1 MRIAALQYA
10 NGQVK
15 HCDDLI
21 EASQCFSHVFLISF
35 CNIPHYKH
43 PLNTIKCFTFICG
56 LNTDFTKT
64 MYLCSMEWIYNLF
77 FEHSAI
83 QAVVVMSLIISTGL
97 ALGKI
102 HICGISLGVTL
113 VFFMGI
119 LAGHLGFSVDP
130 QMLTYA
136 ESFGL
141 VLFVYALGLQVGP
154 GFFSSFQKGGFTL
167 NMLGLGVII
176 LGTAMALALCLV
188 TPISLPDM
196 TGILCGATTNTPAL
210 GAAQQTLKQLG
221 QPTSGAALSCAVTYP
236 LGVVGVIFAIVVV
249 RKLFVRPS
257 DMNEH
262 EHDDPNHTY
271 IATFQ
276 VHNPAIF
283 HKSIQDI
290 AQLSYPKFVISRI
303 WREGKVSIPT
313 SDKVLE
319 EADRLLVITTEKDV
333 PALTILFGE
342 QENRDWNKEDI
353 DWNAIDSQLISK
365 HIVITSTE
373 INGKKL
379 GSLRLRNTYG
389 INISRVLRSGVQLLA
404 TPNLVLQ
411 LGDRLT
417 IVGEA
422 AAIKNVEKV
431 LGNTVKTLK
440 DPNLASIFIG
450 IVVGL
455 IVGSI
460 PIAIP
465 GISSPVKL
473 GLAGGPIIVGILIGC
488 YGPRLHMLTYTTR
501 SASLMLRGI
510 GLSLYL
516 ACLGLDA
523 GAHFF
528 ETVFRPEGALWIGIG
543 FLITFFP
550 VVIMAL
556 VSLRIYKMDFGNTCG
571 MLCGSMANPM
581 ALNYANDI
589 IPNDNP
595 AVSYATVY
603 PLGMFIRVIIAQ
615 LMLMFFL

>member
-1 MRIAALQYA
+1 
-10 NGQVK
+10 
-15 HCDDLI
+15 
-21 EASQCFSHVFLISF
+21 
-35 CNIPHYKH
+35 
-43 PLNTIKCFTFICG
+43 
-56 LNTDFTKT
+56 
-64 MYLCSMEWIYNLF
+64 MEWLYDLF
-77 FEHSAI
+77 FEHSAL
-83 QAVVVMSLIISTGL
+83 QAVVIISLIIACGL
-97 ALGKI
+97 GLGKI
-102 HICGISLGVTL
+102 RVCGISLGVTF

-119 LAGHLGFSVDP
+119 LAGHLGFSIDQ

-154 GFFSSFQKGGFTL
+154 GFISSFQRGGYKL
-167 NMLGLGVII
+167 NLLGMGVIL
-176 LGTAMALALCLV
+176 LGTVMA
-188 TPISLPDM
+188 ISLSMCTTIPLSDM
-196 TGILCGATTNTPAL
+196 VGILCGATTNTPAL

-221 QPTSGAALSCAVTYP
+221 EPTSGAALSCAVTYP
-236 LGVVGVIFAIVVV
+236 LGVVGVILAIIVV
-249 RKLFVRPS
+249 RKLFVRPA
-257 DMNEH
+257 DMETNEH
-262 EHDDPNHTY
+262 EDPNHTY

-283 HKSIQDI
+283 NKSIQDI
-290 AQLSYPKFVISRI
+290 AKLSYPKFVISRM
-303 WREGKVSIPT
+303 WRNGVVSIPT
-313 SDKVLE
+313 SDKVLKE
-319 EADRLLVITTEKDV
+319 NDRLLVITTEKDV
-333 PALTILFGE
+333 SALTILFGE

-365 HIVITSTE
+365 HIIISRPE

-389 INISRVLRSGVQLLA
+389 INISRVMRSGVQLLA
-404 TPNLVLQ
+404 TSGLILQ

-417 IVGEA
+417 VVGEA
-422 AAIKNVEKV
+422 AAIQNVEKV
-431 LGNTVKTLK
+431 LGNTVRTLK
-440 DPNLASIFIG
+440 YPNLASIFIG
-450 IVVGL
+450 IVLGL

-473 GLAGGPIIVGILIGC
+473 GLAGGPIIVGILIGS
-488 YGPRLHMLTYTTR
+488 YGPRFHMLTYTTR

-528 ETVFRPEGALWIGIG
+528 ETVMRPEGALWVGVG
-543 FLITFFP
+543 FLITFVP
-550 VVIMAL
+550 VVIMAVL
-556 VSLRIYKMDFGNTCG
+556 SLRIFHLDFGNTCG

-603 PLGMFIRVIIAQ
+603 PLGMFLRVIIAQ
-615 LMLMFFL
+615 LILMIFL